1 MTDEERFQALLH
13 QGLAASRDNR
23 RDAALDLYAR
33 ASADFPMSGIP
44 HFLIG
49 SEHASSGDIDAA
61 EAAFAHAV
69 LLAPH
74 FPLARYQ
81 LGLLQ
86 FSSQRAALAQVTWAP
101 LLSLGPAESLG
112 HFVRG
117 FAALAQ
123 GHFVDCTQHF
133 EAGLACDDANPAVA
147 ADAAQV
153 LAAVRDLAATAQGEP
168 AVEPTANHVLL
179 VAYGRGFH

>member
-23 RDAALDLYAR
+23 RDAALDLYAQ
-33 ASADFPMSGIP
+33 ASEVFPMSGIP

-69 LLAPH
+69 LLAPD

-86 FSSQRAALAQVTWAP
+86 FGSQRAALAQVTWAP
-101 LLSLGPAESLG
+101 LLSPGPARLLG

-123 GHFVDCTQHF
+123 DHFVECARYF
-133 EAGLACDDANPAVA
+133 EAGLACEDANPSVA
-147 ADAAQV
+147 ADIAQV
-153 LAAVRDLAATAQGEP
+153 LEAVRSLAATAYSEP
-168 AVEPTANHVLL
+168 AAEPSANHVLL
-179 VAYGRGFH
+179 AAYGRGLH